1 MQCRICFEEGGDL
14 LAPCECRGTA
24 SYIHRACLD
33 QYIQYYPDRYCRVCR
48 TYFNYYDSPQ
58 EIFLA
63 WTLMVALTLLLL
75 FSSALPIVKIVLFIL
90 MSGLCF
96 YFFRRK
102 LFDITTMSFLAILL
116 ILFVPGGNPN
126 AMYMCILILGISA
139 FIYTLS
145 CFLPAHVVLSIVVGA
160 FISAYTGFI
169 VVVLHHTLDSS
180 AFGVFISVLYMAWYA
195 WLHARLRMP

>member
-1 MQCRICFEEGGDL
+1 
-14 LAPCECRGTA
+14 
-24 SYIHRACLD
+24 
-33 QYIQYYPDRYCRVCR
+33 
-48 TYFNYYDSPQ
+48 
-58 EIFLA
+58 
-63 WTLMVALTLLLL
+63 MVALTLLLL

-102 LFDITTMSFLAILL
+102 LFDITTMSFLTILL